1 MAETNLFK
9 ALELS
14 EPLQLVD
21 IDPHTKTSKL
31 VDPVKESKVKGL
43 PDTITVIPTI
53 GEFKDK
59 NEKVK
64 VEPRVISEMARFTIE
79 EVEALTR
86 GSDRSILKQDID
98 KRTKMLLDVFNRNNS
113 SMPQMSSM
121 SSMSSMGRNTDQD
134 KIRDKCMEMFPPN
147 RQIK

>member
-43 PDTITVIPTI
+43 PDTMIGIPMPE
-53 GEFKDK
+53 EFKYK
-59 NEKVK
+59 NEKK
-64 VEPRVISEMARFTIE
+64 VEPKVISEMARFTIE

-86 GSDRSILKQDID
+86 GSDRSVLKSDID

-121 SSMSSMGRNTDQD
+121 SSMGRNTDQD
-134 KIRDKCMEMFPPN
+134 KIRDKVMEMFPPN

>member
-113 SMPQMSSM
+113 SMP
-121 SSMSSMGRNTDQD
+121 TDV
-134 KIRDKCMEMFPPN
+134 INE
-147 RQIK
+147 

>member
-9 ALELS
+9 DLELS

-43 PDTITVIPTI
+43 SDTMTGIPLPE
-53 GEFKDK
+53 EFIYK
-59 NEKVK
+59 NEKK
-64 VEPRVISEMARFTIE
+64 VEPKVISEMARFTIE
-79 EVEALTR
+79 EVESLTR
-86 GSDRSILKQDID
+86 GSDRSVLKSDID
-98 KRTKMLLDVFNRNNS
+98 KRTKMLLDVFNKNNS

-121 SSMSSMGRNTDQD
+121 SSMSSNPYQD
-134 KIRDKCMEMFPPN
+134 KIRDKAMQMFPPN
-147 RQIK
+147 RKIK